1 MPTGKGQNKHGLHV
15 HLEGLKS
22 TSKNVTIRC
31 GSSGPHFNP
40 LNHNHG
46 DISSLIRHV
55 GDYGNVI
62 CDNNGNIITSFNDT
76 ISTLYGPF
84 GIVFRTIVLHK
95 LQDDLGLGGNSDS
108 LLTGNSGQR
117 IACGNF
123 YLFI

>member
-1 MPTGKGQNKHGLHV
+1 M
-15 HLEGLKS
+15 
-22 TSKNVTIRC
+22 
-31 GSSGPHFNP
+31 
-40 LNHNHG
+40 
-46 DISSLIRHV
+46 

-62 CDNNGNIITSFNDT
+62 SDNNGNIITSFNDT

-84 GIVFRTIVLHK
+84 GVVFRTIVLHK

-123 YLFI
+123 YLFIYLIIIYLYIIKINKGIIAIN